1 MKKMILLLVAA
12 LFCTG
17 IGAQTLNER
26 FEGEG
31 FPPEGWT
38 VIDGYAGYGWKK
50 GVKLQHNCAYIQEVP
65 STENWLITPQ
75 LRPEAERYITSTEYV
90 FDKYETS
97 IFFCIFAGDF
107 VQQTK

>member
-1 MKKMILLLVAA
+1 MKRMILLLVAA

-17 IGAQTLNER
+17 IGAQTLNES

-50 GVKLQHNCAYIQEVP
+50 GVKLQHNCAYIQEVA

-75 LRPEAERYITSTEYV
+75 LRP
-90 FDKYETS
+90 
-97 IFFCIFAGDF
+97 AGGAMYNLNGIRIR
-107 VQQTK
+107 